1 MDTNKLCALRNKLM
15 ENEFSRMNNMQQ
27 KAVFTTKGPV
37 LILAGAGSGKT
48 TVLVN
53 RIANLVSWGNAYNST
68 YFAEILTDDEVEQI
82 EQAVNNNTE
91 LSQDIKKKLYVYPA
105 KPWQILAI
113 TFTNKA
119 AGELKERI
127 IARVPEAEDI
137 WASTFHSTCARILR
151 RYGERLGYSNKFT
164 VYDTDD
170 QRRQMKEILKTL
182 NIDEKMLPH
191 RTVLAEISRAKDQL
205 KDPQEYAKEA
215 FNDSRKISIAKAYAM
230 YAERLKT
237 ADAMDFDD
245 LIYNTVKLFQ
255 ENEDVLQYYQNLF
268 KYIMVDEYQDTNMA
282 QYRLI
287 SLLAEKNRN
296 ICVVGDDD
304 QSIYKFRG
312 ATIENILSFEQN
324 YPDGTVIRLEQNY
337 RSTQT
342 ILNAANGVIAHNEE
356 RKGKTLWTNN
366 PVGDKIVIHTAISE
380 RDEAK
385 YIAETILEQV
395 AGGRKFSDFAVLYRT
410 NAQSNIIEQ
419 HMTRSGVP
427 HRLIGGHRFYDRE
440 EIKDMTSYL
449 QVISN
454 PADNIRLRRIIN
466 KPKRAIGATTIDK
479 IAEISSVIGESM
491 YYVISHAEEYEP
503 LKRSATKL
511 KSFVNLLNEFIEFAE
526 DEDTSICQL
535 YHHILDS
542 TDYIE
547 MLKKEKEDADVRIEN
562 INELMT
568 NIRQYEEDNGE
579 DASLSGFLEDIALL
593 SDIDNYDAESD
604 SVVLMTLHSAKGLEF
619 PVVFIPGAEDGIFP
633 GMQSIMNPTELQEER
648 RLAYVG
654 ITRAKEKLY
663 IVHANERMLYGST
676 SHNKLSRFI
685 NEIPRDKDLVE
696 ITSNVVTR
704 SFTTPTR
711 TAGMP
716 FTSVKT
722 GGASNNGFL
731 SGTFAKA
738 NSFANRTYSPTSAY
752 STAKTVQSKP
762 ATSYKTGDQV
772 MHKTFGKGMIIS
784 AEPMAND
791 TMLEIAFDKVGTK
804 KLMANYA
811 KLEKI
816 E

>member
-1 MDTNKLCALRNKLM
+1 MNTTKLCALRNKLM
-15 ENEFSRMNNMQQ
+15 ENEFSRMNDKQQ
-27 KAVFTTKGPV
+27 EAVFTTNGPV

-53 RIANLVSWGNAYNST
+53 RIANLISWGNAYNST
-68 YFAEILTDDEVEQI
+68 YFSETLTDDEINIVEK
-82 EQAVNNNTE
+82 AVNNKSE
-91 LSQDIKKKLYVYPA
+91 VPQEIKKKLSVYPA

-127 IARVPEAEDI
+127 IARVPDASDI

-151 RYGERLGYSNKFT
+151 RYGDRLGYSNKFT

-170 QRRQMKEILKTL
+170 QRRQMKDILKSL
-182 NIDEKMLPH
+182 NIDEKVLPH
-191 RTVLAEISRAKDQL
+191 RTVLTEISRAKDQL
-205 KDPQEYAKEA
+205 KGPEEYAKEV
-215 FNDSRKISIAKAYAM
+215 FNDSRRISIAKAYAI

-245 LIYNTVKLFQ
+245 LIYNTVRLFQ
-255 ENEDVLQYYQNLF
+255 ENDDVLQYYQNLF

-287 SLLAEKNRN
+287 SMLAEKYRN

-312 ATIENILSFEQN
+312 ATIENILSFEEN
-324 YPDGTVIRLEQNY
+324 YPDGKVIKLEQNY

-342 ILNAANGVIAHNEE
+342 ILNAANGVISHNEE
-356 RKGKTLWTNN
+356 RKGKSLWTKN

-385 YIAETILEQV
+385 YIADTILEQV
-395 AGGRKFSDFAVLYRT
+395 ANNRKFSDFAVLYRT

-419 HMTRSGVP
+419 HLTRSGIP

-454 PADNIRLRRIIN
+454 PSDNVRLKRIIN
-466 KPKRAIGATTIDK
+466 KPKRAIGASTVDK
-479 IAEISSVIGESM
+479 IAEISTVIGESM

-511 KSFVNLLNEFIEFAE
+511 KGFVNLLDEFIEFAN

-535 YHHILDS
+535 YHQILQK

-547 MLKKEKEDADVRIEN
+547 MLKKEKEDADTRIEN

-568 NIRQYEEDNGE
+568 NIRQYEEDNGDE
-579 DASLSGFLEDIALL
+579 ASLSGFLEDIALL
-593 SDIDNYDAESD
+593 SDIDNYDTESD

-633 GMQSIMNPTELQEER
+633 GMQSIMNPIELQEER

-663 IVHANERMLYGST
+663 IVHANERMMYGST
-676 SHNKLSRFI
+676 SRNMLSRFI
-685 NEIPRDKDLVE
+685 NEIPKELAE

-711 TAGMP
+711 IGGMP
-716 FTSVKT
+716 FN
-722 GGASNNGFL
+722 GGRPASAGNSGFL
-731 SGTFAKA
+731 SNTFAQA
-738 NSFANRTYSPTSAY
+738 NSFANRTYSPTSPYGA
-752 STAKTVQSKP
+752 TKKTESKP
-762 ATSYKTGDQV
+762 ATNFKTGDQV
-772 MHKTFGKGMIIS
+772 LHKVFGKGMIVT

-816 E
+816 

>member
-1 MDTNKLCALRNKLM
+1 MSKLRNTIM
-15 ENEFSRMNNMQQ
+15 ENEFSKMNNMQRE
-27 KAVFTTKGPV
+27 AVFTTKGPV

-68 YFAEILTDDEVEQI
+68 YFSSKLTDDDIIQI
-82 EQAVNNNTE
+82 ENCANSKKEISAE
-91 LSQDIKKKLYVYPA
+91 LKKKLSVYPA

-127 IARVPEAEDI
+127 IARVPDATDI
-137 WASTFHSTCARILR
+137 WASTFHSTCAKILR
-151 RYGERLGYSNKFT
+151 RYGDRLGYSSNFT

-170 QRRQMKEILKTL
+170 QRRQMKEILKSM
-182 NIDEKMLPH
+182 NIDEKILPH
-191 RTVLAEISRAKDQL
+191 RSVLSEISRAKDQL
-205 KDPQEYAKEA
+205 KSPEDFKKETL
-215 FNDSRKISIAKAYAM
+215 NDSRRISIAKAYSI
-230 YAERLKT
+230 YAQRLKSS
-237 ADAMDFDD
+237 DAMDFDD
-245 LIYNTVKLFQ
+245 LIYNTVKLFE
-255 ENEDVLQYYQNLF
+255 ENDDVLQYYQNLF

-282 QYRLI
+282 QYKLI
-287 SLLAEKNRN
+287 SMLAEKNRN

-324 YPDGTVIRLEQNY
+324 YPDGKVIRLEQNY

-342 ILNAANGVIAHNEE
+342 ILDAANSVIANNEE
-356 RKGKTLWTNN
+356 RKGKTLWTDN
-366 PVGDKIVIHTAISE
+366 PKGDKIVVHTATSE

-385 YIAETILEQV
+385 YICDRIEEMV
-395 AGGRKFSDFAVLYRT
+395 SEGKKFSDFAVLYRT
-410 NAQSNIIEQ
+410 NAQSNVIEQ
-419 HMTRSGVP
+419 HMARSGIP

-454 PADNIRLRRIIN
+454 PSDNIRLRRIIN
-466 KPKRAIGATTIDK
+466 KPKRGIGTATVEK
-479 IAEISSVIGESM
+479 AAEIATVLGESL
-491 YYVISHAEEYEP
+491 YYIISHADEYEP

-511 KSFVNLLNEFIEFAE
+511 KDFTNMIDRFVKFAE
-526 DEDTSICQL
+526 DEDTTICEL
-535 YHHILDS
+535 YNEVLEK

-547 MLKKEKEDADVRIEN
+547 NLKKEKEDSESRIEN

-568 NIRQYEEDNGE
+568 NIKNYEDDNPE
-579 DASLSGFLEDIALL
+579 EATLSGFLEDIALL
-593 SDIDNYDAESD
+593 SDIDNYDEGSD

-663 IVHANERMLYGST
+663 IVHANERMIYGST
-676 SHNKLSRFI
+676 SHNRLSRFI
-685 NEIPRDKDLVE
+685 NEIPKDLTE
-696 ITSNVVTR
+696 ITSALVKT
-704 SFTTPTR
+704 SFTTPTYSG
-711 TAGMP
+711 TI
-716 FTSVKT
+716 SNT
-722 GGASNNGFL
+722 GGKSGFL
-731 SGTFAKA
+731 NNTFAMA
-738 NSFANRTYSPTSAY
+738 NNFANRTYTPKPA
-752 STAKTVQSKP
+752 STAKADFK
-762 ATSYKTGDQV
+762 AGDSV
-772 MHKTFGKGMIIS
+772 MHKAFGKGMIIS
-784 AEPMAND
+784 AQLMAND

-804 KLMANYA
+804 KLMANFA

-816 E
+816 

>member
-1 MDTNKLCALRNKLM
+1 MINGYLFMKGKMMDNNYLAKLRNTLM
-15 ENEFSRMNNMQQ
+15 ENEFSRMNNMQRE
-27 KAVFTTKGPV
+27 AVFTTKGPV

-68 YFAEILTDDEVEQI
+68 FFKEDLTDDEIAVI
-82 EQAVNNNTE
+82 ENSANNKTE
-91 LSQDIKKKLYVYPA
+91 LPQDLKKKLAVYPA

-127 IARVPEAEDI
+127 TARVPEATDI

-151 RYGERLGYSNKFT
+151 RYGDRLGYSSNFT

-170 QRRQMKEILKTL
+170 QRRQMKEILKSM
-182 NIDEKMLPH
+182 NVDEKKLPH
-191 RTVLAEISRAKDQL
+191 RSVLTEISRAKDQL
-205 KDPQEYAKEA
+205 KSPEDFKKETLS
-215 FNDSRKISIAKAYAM
+215 DSRRITIAKAYAI
-230 YAERLKT
+230 YTERLKNS
-237 ADAMDFDD
+237 DAMDFDD
-245 LIYNTVKLFQ
+245 LIYNTVKLFE
-255 ENEDVLQYYQNLF
+255 ENSDILEYYQNLF

-282 QYRLI
+282 QYKLI
-287 SLLAEKNRN
+287 SMLAEKNRN

-324 YPDGTVIRLEQNY
+324 YPDGKVIRLEQNY

-356 RKGKTLWTNN
+356 RKGKTLWTDN
-366 PVGDKIVIHTAISE
+366 PKGDKIVVHTAISE

-385 YIAETILEQV
+385 YISDQITDMV
-395 AGGRKFSDFAVLYRT
+395 SNGRKFSDFAVLYRT

-419 HMTRSGVP
+419 HMTRAGIP

-449 QVISN
+449 QVINN
-454 PADNIRLRRIIN
+454 PLDNIRLRRIIN
-466 KPKRAIGATTIDK
+466 KPKRAIGTATVDK
-479 IAEISSVIGESM
+479 AAEIATVLGESI
-491 YYVISHAEEYEP
+491 YDVISHADEYEP
-503 LKRSATKL
+503 LKRSASKLKEFTKL
-511 KSFVNLLNEFIEFAE
+511 INDLREYAE
-526 DEDTSICQL
+526 DEDTTICQL
-535 YHHILDS
+535 YNEVLER
-542 TDYIE
+542 TNYIE
-547 MLKKEKEDADVRIEN
+547 NLKKEKEDSDSRIEN

-568 NIRQYEEDNGE
+568 NIKNYEDDNPE
-579 DASLSGFLEDIALL
+579 EASLSGFLEDIALL
-593 SDIDNYDAESD
+593 SDIDNYDADAD

-663 IVHANERMLYGST
+663 VVHANERMLYGST
-676 SHNKLSRFI
+676 NRNKLSRFI
-685 NEIPRDKDLVE
+685 NEIPHELAEVTSALVKK
-696 ITSNVVTR
+696 TFTSPSNV
-704 SFTTPTR
+704 
-711 TAGMP
+711 A
-716 FTSVKT
+716 T
-722 GGASNNGFL
+722 GSYS
-731 SGTFAKA
+731 SGGSANKNTYLNSTFAKA
-738 NSFANRTYSPTSAY
+738 NSFANRTYSAP
-752 STAKTVQSKP
+752 AK
-762 ATSYKTGDQV
+762 ATGDFKAGDSV
-772 MHKTFGKGMIIS
+772 MHKAFGKGMIVS
-784 AEPMAND
+784 AEKTAND
-791 TMLEIAFDKVGTK
+791 TLLEIAFEKVGTK
-804 KLMANYA
+804 KLMANFA

-816 E
+816 